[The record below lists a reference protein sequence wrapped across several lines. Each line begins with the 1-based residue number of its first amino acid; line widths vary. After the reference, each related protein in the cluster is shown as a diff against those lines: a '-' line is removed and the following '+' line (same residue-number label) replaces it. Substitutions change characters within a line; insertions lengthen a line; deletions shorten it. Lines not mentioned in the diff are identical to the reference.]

1 MLEIKLKSDL
11 LTILILIIMAIL
23 GASTLVI
30 VG

>member
-1 MLEIKLKSDL
+1 VLEIKLKSDL